1 MPNSISAF
9 ILIGLAFTLAG
20 FVKGVIGLGLPTVA
34 MGLLGLVMTP
44 AQGAA
49 ILVIPSIVT
58 NTWQLLAGPSF
69 VALMKRLWSLLVCT
83 CFGVWSGFG
92 LMSPD
97 KAEFATSA
105 LGTVLV
111 VYSLLGLFRVQ
122 FSVRPSLEKWLSPI
136 MGFTTGLVAAATGI
150 FVVPGII
157 YVQALGLSR
166 DDLIQAM
173 GLMFSI
179 STFALMVNLF
189 RDGLMQI
196 SILPISL
203 IALAAAAAGM
213 TIGTWLRKR
222 TKPEVFRTVFF
233 WGMLLI
239 GAHLA
244 LRKYF

>member
-1 MPNSISAF
+1 MTNSISAF
-9 ILIGLAFTLAG
+9 ILIGLTFILAG
-20 FVKGVIGLGLPTVA
+20 FVKGVVGMGLPTVA
-34 MGLLGLVMTP
+34 MGLLGIVMTP

-49 ILVIPSIVT
+49 ILAIPSIVT
-58 NTWQLLAGPSF
+58 NTWQLFAGPNF
-69 VALMKRLWSLLVCT
+69 TALLKRLWSLLLCT

-97 KAEFATSA
+97 KAEFATCA

-122 FSVRPSLEKWLSPI
+122 FSVRPSLEKWLSPV
-136 MGFTTGLVAAATGI
+136 MGFTTGLVAAATGV

-157 YVQALGLSR
+157 YVQAMGLGR
-166 DDLIQAM
+166 DDFIQAM

-179 STFALMVNLF
+179 STFALTVNLF
-189 RDGLMQI
+189 RDGLMQV

-203 IALAAAAAGM
+203 IALVAASAGM
-213 TIGTWLRKR
+213 IVGTWLRKR
-222 TKPEVFRTVFF
+222 MKPEVFRTIFF
-233 WGMLLI
+233 WGMLLL

-244 LRKYF
+244 LHKYL

>member
-20 FVKGVIGLGLPTVA
+20 FVKGVVGMGLPTVA
-34 MGLLGLVMTP
+34 MGLLGLVMAP
-44 AQGAA
+44 AQAAA
-49 ILVIPSIVT
+49 ILAIPSIVT
-58 NTWQLLAGPSF
+58 NTWQLFSGPSF
-69 VALMKRLWSLLVCT
+69 TALLKRLWSLLLCI

-97 KAEFATSA
+97 KAEFATFA
-105 LGTVLV
+105 LGAVLV
-111 VYSLLGLFRVQ
+111 IYSLLGLFRVQ
-122 FSVRPSLEKWLSPI
+122 FSVRPSLEKWLSPV

-157 YVQALGLSR
+157 YVQAMGLGR
-166 DDLIQAM
+166 DDFIQAM
-173 GLMFSI
+173 GLIFSI
-179 STFALMVNLF
+179 STFALTVNLF

-203 IALAAAAAGM
+203 MALVAAAAGM
-213 TIGTWLRKR
+213 TIGTLLRKR

-233 WGMLLI
+233 WGMLFL

-244 LRKYF
+244 LHKYL